1 MNPNTQAH
9 LCRAYLYS
17 SAPETSRIKRYGC
30 VDGPV
35 VTISREAG
43 ARGNSIA
50 RALVPELESSS
61 IIPRYRPWTVF
72 NQDLIDHVI
81 REHQLPQKT
90 AAYFPEDKPD
100 EIRALIGEMLGL
112 HAGVFNNVRKCAET
126 IRRLAIAGNSII
138 VGRGANLVAAGIR
151 HALHVRFVGDAPTR
165 IRHFAKLNDLS
176 IKAAAAEVAKRD
188 RARKRYLMRNFER
201 DIDDAHQYDFIINT
215 SRWPDACVTRM
226 IRTALEAKFS
236 PA

>member
-1 MNPNTQAH
+1 MNSNTQAQ

-17 SAPETSRIKRYGC
+17 STPEKSQLKRHGR

-50 RALVPELESSS
+50 KALVAELEASG

-112 HAGVFNNVRKCAET
+112 HAGVFNSARKCAET
-126 IRRLAIAGNSII
+126 IRRLALAGNSII
-138 VGRGANLVAAGIR
+138 VGRGANLVAAGVQY
-151 HALHVRFVGDAPTR
+151 ALHVRFVGDAPTR
-165 IRHFAKLNDLS
+165 IRHFAKLHDLS
-176 IKAAAAEVAKRD
+176 LKAAAAEVAKRD

-215 SRWPDACVTRM
+215 SRWTDACAARI
-226 IRTALEAKFS
+226 IRAALEAKFLS
-236 PA
+236 V